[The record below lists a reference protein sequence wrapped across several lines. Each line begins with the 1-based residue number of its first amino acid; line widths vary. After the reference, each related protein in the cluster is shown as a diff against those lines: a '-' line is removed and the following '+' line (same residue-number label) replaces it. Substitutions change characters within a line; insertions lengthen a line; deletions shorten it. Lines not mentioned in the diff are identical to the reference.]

1 MTPEGFSEKHPD
13 LRLAWDA
20 TVLAAFMRDPLSYY
34 WTYVRGYQQVSKS
47 RALVWGTLW
56 HECVAVY
63 RINRTACIEDEALV
77 LTIMFTFKR
86 ALELD
91 LMNCPASKS
100 DDNKRNTYTL
110 VRALVWYAAKYRT
123 DVLRPVANED
133 GLMIEQHFVVP
144 MGLVVSNSHGWD
156 HEDYYLC
163 GSLDEIC
170 QDEDGDQFVLERKST
185 TTTVADYYFLQHE
198 PSVQIYTYD
207 LIGSIILPTSPLRG
221 VVVEACQT
229 AVGFTRFER
238 HEVTRIPEQRKHWL
252 ETIHYWVKQAEQC
265 ALSGYWPMNPAGHT
279 FESTA
284 RQIQRRAPSSWPAL
298 LKTDFCEQPLWNPLR
313 SAEDKKND

>member
-1 MTPEGFSEKHPD
+1 MIA
-13 LRLAWDA
+13 LLLAIGDQRIWYLVPLLVVVSLVYAA
-20 TVLAAFMRDPLSYY
+20 TR
-34 WTYVRGYQQVSKS
+34 
-47 RALVWGTLW
+47 
-56 HECVAVY
+56 HEYLLPILGHAI
-63 RINRTACIEDEALV
+63 R
-77 LTIMFTFKR
+77 FTFKR

-144 MGLVVSNSHGWD
+144 MGMKTAVPWPFRSVREGSMMTGPTPYTD
-156 HEDYYLC
+156 PEPEDYYLC

-298 LKTDFCEQPLWNPLR
+298 LKTDFMEQPLWNPLR